1 MCESVYG
8 GVVIDVLACM
18 IACMHV
24 CVCFRA
30 CAEEADVKAAGQ
42 DGWAGAGVDAI
53 ALPDVGAATDGAAH
67 IAPAA
72 HAQATAAPGAMLS
85 SFIFDDGEGEE
96 AATTDALIS
105 AAAPADNTAAPPTVT
120 PPITVPAVHVRA
132 TIASSSARQQQE
144 QQPPAQTHTLDPVPP
159 VETPET
165 PCSSVPEAHAWQ
177 VRVARV

>member
-42 DGWAGAGVDAI
+42 DGWTGAGVDGI